1 MRISSPASSIALVPV
16 FLAAAC
22 GEHRPIHVAPD
33 ESRPHVSWEIRAGGA
48 SGEDEAI
55 CGSKEPARPCVLTAA
70 TQQQPSSTTVHLFL
84 HAASEEAS
92 YVGQMR
98 VAFIEGRE
106 TGIGRPVAVTVP
118 AKSQPVSATV
128 TGRVVAKPGAYT
140 FSFVLDAT
148 LAGASTPQLIAQEI
162 AVTVR

>member
-22 GEHRPIHVAPD
+22 GQHRPIHVAPD
-33 ESRPHVSWEIRAGGA
+33 ESRAHVTWEIRAGGT
-48 SGEDEAI
+48 SGDDELV
-55 CGSKEPARPCVLTAA
+55 CGSKEPARPCVLTVS
-70 TQQQPSSTTVHLFL
+70 TPQQPSSTTVHLFL
-84 HAASEEAS
+84 HAAAQEAS
-92 YVGQMR
+92 YVGDMR
-98 VAFIEGRE
+98 VPFIEGPDTR
-106 TGIGRPVAVTVP
+106 IGRPVSATVP
-118 AKSQPVSATV
+118 PKSQPVSATV

-148 LAGASTPQLIAQEI
+148 LAGASTPQRIAQEI